1 VGRPPLDR
9 ETYGEI
15 RVSPVSGG
23 KFEARC
29 YYRDRRGK
37 TSQPSARAD
46 TDPAARRAL
55 KKKLTDYQAAD
66 ANGKITRDSRFREV
80 AEAMLQNVRRE
91 AQDGAKSHNTYKA
104 YQTSLKTV
112 CDLIGELRM
121 WEFEESVDVVSD
133 AVQEI
138 KESQSYESAKK
149 ARTVIS
155 KVATLA
161 IMRKAIKSNPVRSIE
176 ALTRA
181 KAPAAGEDDGTPAMN
196 ETHIQDMLLG
206 LVEFCTV
213 KVATPLPDG
222 RRLGKRGAVW
232 EDLPE
237 LAEASLA
244 TGTRFGETLAL
255 TADDVAPYLDEK
267 TGRARVAVLVD
278 AHLVRRRKED
288 TPEGEDLVAR
298 VPGRKSNQPGIL
310 VRVPTWSEPMFLR
323 RKADAASGASPLFPN
338 FGGGWLDQ
346 DNANKRLREALDG
359 AGFGWVTAKVWRKT
373 LGVFMRQAGKSAQE
387 VAAQLGNTPA
397 VAQRHYMGR
406 PTLTEVG
413 AEVLELIKPR
423 REPEVF
429 PIGKP
434 SEETIYYANQDHR
447 NGVRP
452 GSTVGTAGIEPATA
466 RRSNDHRPRPT
477 QADSPATE
485 SDQNLL

>member
-1 VGRPPLDR
+1 MGRPPLDR
-9 ETYGEI
+9 ETHGEI
-15 RVSPVSGG
+15 RVYEVGD

-37 TSQPSARAD
+37 ISQPSARAD
-46 TDPAARRAL
+46 SKPAARRAL

-66 ANGKITRDSRFREV
+66 AKGKITRDSRFREV
-80 AEAMLQNVRRE
+80 ADAMLANVQRE
-91 AQDGAKSHNTYKA
+91 ARDGAKSHNTLKA

-112 CDLIGELRM
+112 CELIGDLRM

-133 AVQEI
+133 AVQEV

-181 KAPAAGEDDGTPAMN
+181 KSPAAGEDDGTPAMS
-196 ETHIQDMLLG
+196 ETHIQDMLHG
-206 LVEFCTV
+206 LVEFCAK

-232 EDLPE
+232 EDLPD

-255 TADDVAPYLDEK
+255 TADDVTPYVDEK

-278 AHLVRRRKED
+278 AHLVRKRKED
-288 TPEGEDLVAR
+288 AAPGEELVER

-323 RKADAASGASPLFPN
+323 RKVSAASGASPLFPN

-359 AGFGWVTAKVWRKT
+359 AGFAWVTAKVWRRT
-373 LGVFMRQAGKSAQE
+373 LGDLMREAGKSAQD
-387 VAAQLGNTPA
+387 VAAQLGNTPQ

-423 REPEVF
+423 REAAEF

-434 SEETIYYANQDHR
+434 SDEREHDANQDGH
-447 NGVRP
+447 NGLRP
-452 GSTVGTAGIEPATA
+452 GSGVGAAGIEPATA
-466 RRSNDHRPRPT
+466 RRSNDHRPPPIHP
-477 QADSPATE
+477 DSPGQGT
-485 SDQNLL
+485 DHNRP

>member
-1 VGRPPLDR
+1 MGRPPLDR

-15 RVSPVSGG
+15 RVYEIGT

-29 YYRDRRGK
+29 YYKDRRGK
-37 TSQPSARAD
+37 MSQPSARAD

-55 KKKLTDYQAAD
+55 KKKLTDYQAVD
-66 ANGKITRDSRFREV
+66 AKGKITRDTRFREV

-91 AQDGAKSHNTYKA
+91 ARDGAKSHNTFKA

-112 CDLIGELRM
+112 CDLIGDLRM
-121 WEFEESVDVVSD
+121 WEFEESVDVVSEV
-133 AVQEI
+133 VQEI

-161 IMRKAIKSNPVRSIE
+161 INRKAIKSNPVRSIE
-176 ALTRA
+176 TLTRA

-196 ETHIQDMLLG
+196 ETHIQDMLHG
-206 LVEFCTV
+206 LVQFCTE
-213 KVATPLPDG
+213 KVATPMPDG

-255 TADDVAPYLDEK
+255 TAEDVCPYVDEK

-288 TPEGEDLVAR
+288 TPPGEDMVAR

-323 RKADAASGASPLFPN
+323 RKVEATSGASPLFPN

-359 AGFGWVTAKVWRKT
+359 AGFAWVTAKVWRRT
-373 LGVFMRQAGKSAQE
+373 LGDLMRQAGKSAQD

-423 REPEVF
+423 REITEF

-434 SEETIYYANQDHR
+434 SEERNHDANQDGH
-447 NGVRP
+447 NGLRP
-452 GSTVGTAGIEPATA
+452 GSEVGTPGFEPGTA

-477 QADSPATE
+477 QSDSPASA
-485 SDQNLL
+485 SDPNLP

>member
-1 VGRPPLDR
+1 MGRPPLDR
-9 ETYGEI
+9 ETAGEI
-15 RVSPVSGG
+15 RAYPVPGG
-23 KFEARC
+23 RFEARC

-46 TDPAARRAL
+46 TEAGAKRAL

-66 ANGKITRDSRFREV
+66 AKGKITRDSRFQEV
-80 AEAMLQNVRRE
+80 ADAMLVNVRRE

-138 KESQSYESAKK
+138 KEAQSYESAKK

-196 ETHIQDMLLG
+196 ETHIQDMLHG
-206 LVEFCTV
+206 LVQFCTE
-213 KVATPLPDG
+213 KVATPMPDG
-222 RRLGKRGAVW
+222 RKLGKRGAVW

-255 TADDVAPYLDEK
+255 TAADVTPYIDEK

-288 TPEGEDLVAR
+288 TPEGEELVIR
-298 VPGRKSNQPGIL
+298 EPGRKSNQPGIL
-310 VRVPTWSEPMFLR
+310 VRVPTWSEAMFLR
-323 RKADAASGASPLFPN
+323 RKTEAASGGSPLFPN

-359 AGFGWVTAKVWRKT
+359 AGFAWVTAKVWRRT
-373 LGVFMRQAGKSAQE
+373 LGDLMRQAGKSAQD

-423 REPEVF
+423 RETQEF

-434 SEETIYYANQDHR
+434 SEETIYDANQDRPNRHL
-447 NGVRP
+447 P
-452 GSTVGTAGIEPATA
+452 GSGVGAAGFEPATA
-466 RRSNDHRPRPT
+466 RRSNDHRSLPT
-477 QADSPATE
+477 QADSPATT
-485 SDQNLL
+485 SDHDRP